1 MSELKAVAALTQILG
16 IVQNYLPPDSGMTAD
31 DVLGQIIAVVD
42 PWPLD
47 GEPQLPV
54 IPVGWEWS
62 WRWMRHPTWNYG
74 EPIPVQVWREAST
87 GVVYYRPFDCRAQDF
102 EWDLRSSDWKE
113 IVPAP
118 QSPAVDGATL
128 AGLVSAVGHLSALV
142 DQMRA
147 LLVEVE
153 DVCGHDDR
161 GFEFED
167 GESEIIDKV
176 RAMIAATN
184 APQPPAVEPLSPL
197 EQLPDGHLYGAINNL
212 LCHCAMEGSIDAD
225 HGFVHETM
233 AALKKIDG
241 GVYLPDLAVT
251 PAGQP
256 LAEAEIKSL
265 YGESNFD
272 VTGPYVIA
280 FARAIEAAHG
290 TTNHETGCGACG
302 DGCKSR
308 GSCRLADESP
318 EQQAKATEGGAL

>member
-31 DVLGQIIAVVD
+31 DALGQIIAVVD

-54 IPVGWEWS
+54 IPVGWEGS

-102 EWDLRSSDWKE
+102 EWELRNSDWEE
-113 IVPAP
+113 IAPAP

-153 DVCGHDDR
+153 DVCGHDDH

-176 RAMIAATN
+176 RAMLGATN
-184 APQPPAVEPLSPL
+184 AAPMMPAVGQKQPP
-197 EQLPDGHLYGAINNL
+197 DGRLYAAINNL
-212 LCHCAMEGSIDAD
+212 LAYCGAEGSIHAG
-225 HGFVHETM
+225 HPFVTETM
-233 AALKKIDG
+233 DALSDIDG
-241 GVYLPDLAVT
+241 GVCSSSMATASSTDRVICKDEQISTAFNAWFESLPNGRKAV
-251 PAGQP
+251 
-256 LAEAEIKSL
+256 LIDDKWML
-265 YGESNFD
+265 
-272 VTGPYVIA
+272 
-280 FARAIEAAHG
+280 ARAAFKAAHG
-290 TTNHETGCGACG
+290 ITA
-302 DGCKSR
+302 KPQ
-308 GSCRLADESP
+308 A
-318 EQQAKATEGGAL
+318 QQAKATEGGAA